1 MQTVRSTIAP
11 RRRWR
16 GLTVMLFWA
25 VLAFALGG
33 CASDRPPDNSNSPKT
48 VSDFVGKPRPNF

>member
-1 MQTVRSTIAP
+1 
-11 RRRWR
+11 
-16 GLTVMLFWA
+16 MLFWA